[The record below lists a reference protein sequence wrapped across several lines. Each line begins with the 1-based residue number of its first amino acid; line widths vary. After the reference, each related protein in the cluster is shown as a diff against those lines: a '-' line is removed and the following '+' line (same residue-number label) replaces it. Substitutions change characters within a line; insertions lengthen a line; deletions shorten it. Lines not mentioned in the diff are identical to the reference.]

1 MISGLATTF
10 FPSFGSAFTSDS
22 PALASPAKE
31 TVKTLDD
38 TRSPIIQMSEFFASI
53 DSGIIKLVNIAKQSL
68 GLDKRSI
75 ELEKKIADIMASDL
89 ALEKKQD
96 LVSQLKGR
104 DANLEGQDTDKDPGE
119 KPKKINF
126 IDSLKEA
133 LAELSSN
140 QTIGEVLKI
149 FALATG
155 ALALAK
161 LASKFS
167 TSLAPVLKFIKET
180 LIPSVKEL
188 DEDIKESESGYLGT
202 GGLSKLKLFA
212 TLGAA
217 LGGITF
223 AISKFLVSPLKGI
236 ATKIF
241 GAGSKLRKGIT
252 AFNLA
257 VLGPRLG
264 VIGAIGRFFNGILP
278 TIKKISGAFTRGLSA
293 FSKLTGLSFLL
304 RIGGLF
310 LRFIAWPLQLV
321 IGLFGGLTEGLKKF
335 KEGGG
340 MFEVLGAFMKGVYNA
355 IVGATLNLIA
365 DIAGWVVKKLGFTK
379 LGESI
384 QNLDFSFDSI
394 MRGVINLKNSIL
406 NFITKGINQVRKF
419 FGKEPYKLREM
430 IKADSETD
438 EANLAS
444 ITENKQSEKKLVSD
458 EVNATTNEIR
468 GDEIERSNV
477 DLPDVPTK
485 FAADTEALA
494 KSVNL
499 KKFTSDLESDFD
511 DGMKSSD
518 FIKLQNQNAEILK
531 EAAAENAALG
541 KESTSKPIIVQ
552 DNKVVKGGDTVSNTI
567 KTSSPIHVEHRD
579 QTAKALNFY
588 MFGNAHA

>member
-1 MISGLATTF
+1 MLATR
-10 FPSFGSAFTSDS
+10 SFQNVDVGLGTGGSAIAPVSMSSAGVTKLEIRT
-22 PALASPAKE
+22 P
-31 TVKTLDD
+31 LDD
-38 TRSPIIQMSEFFASI
+38 IRNVFLKIK
-53 DSGIIKLVNIAKQSL
+53 DGI
-68 GLDKRSI
+68 
-75 ELEKKIADIMASDL
+75 
-89 ALEKKQD
+89 QD
-96 LVSQLKGR
+96 LV
-104 DANLEGQDTDKDPGE
+104 AN
-119 KPKKINF
+119 
-126 IDSLKEA
+126 SKEA
-133 LAELSSN
+133 LGIEKRQDLRDQTIRRDENIKGEDTDVKTPRDETKSFIQSLKDAFEGLTDN
-140 QTIGEVLKI
+140 QTAKDFLKLFLLAAGF
-149 FALATG
+149 FALT
-155 ALALAK
+155 K
-161 LASKFS
+161 LAEKFKDK
-167 TSLAPVLKFIKET
+167 LAPILEFIKKK
-180 LIPSVKEL
+180 LFPSL
-188 DEDIKESESGYLGT
+188 DELRKDTEDSLIGL

-212 TLGAA
+212 KLSAA
-217 LGGITF
+217 IGGIAF
-223 AISKFLVSPLKGI
+223 AFTKLLVPLGLI
-236 ATKIF
+236 AKSRAF
-241 GAGSKLRKGIT
+241 RKLRVSIFK
-252 AFNLA
+252 FNRA

-293 FSKLTGLSFLL
+293 FSKLTGISFLL

-406 NFITKGINQVRKF
+406 NFITKGINMVRKF

-468 GDEIERSNV
+468 GDEIERLNV

-531 EAAAENAALG
+531 EAAAENAALE

>member
-1 MISGLATTF
+1 MNGLATR
-10 FPSFGSAFTSDS
+10 SFQNVDVGLNTGGSAIAPVSVSSAGATK
-22 PALASPAKE
+22 LE
-31 TVKTLDD
+31 IKTPLDD
-38 TRSPIIQMSEFFASI
+38 LRNVFLKIKDGIQDLVANSKEAL
-53 DSGIIKLVNIAKQSL
+53 GI
-68 GLDKRSI
+68 
-75 ELEKKIADIMASDL
+75 
-89 ALEKKQD
+89 EKKQD
-96 LVSQLKGR
+96 LRDETIRRDENIKG
-104 DANLEGQDTDKDPGE
+104 EDTDP
-119 KPKKINF
+119 KPRDETKSF
-126 IDSLKEA
+126 IQSLKDAFEG
-133 LAELSSN
+133 LTDN
-140 QTIGEVLKI
+140 QTAKDFLQLFLLAAGF
-149 FALATG
+149 FALTK
-155 ALALAK
+155 LAK
-161 LASKFS
+161 RFKDKLG
-167 TSLAPVLKFIKET
+167 PILKFIKEK
-180 LIPSVKEL
+180 LFPSL
-188 DEDIKESESGYLGT
+188 DELRKDTEDSALGL
-202 GGLSKLKLFA
+202 GGLSKLRLFA

-264 VIGAIGRFFNGILP
+264 VIGAINRFFTGILP

-293 FSKLTGLSFLL
+293 FSKLSGISFLL

-379 LGESI
+379 LGEAI
-384 QNLDFSFDSI
+384 QDLDFSFDSI

-406 NFITKGINQVRKF
+406 NFITKGINKVRKF

-444 ITENKQSEKKLVSD
+444 ISESKQSEKKLVSD
-458 EVNATTNEIR
+458 EVNATTNEIM
-468 GDEIERSNV
+468 GEEAERASV
-477 DLPDVPTK
+477 DLPEVPTK
-485 FAADTEALA
+485 FAADTESLI

-531 EAAAENAALG
+531 EAAAENAALE
-541 KESTSKPIIVQ
+541 KESTSKPIILQ

>member
-75 ELEKKIADIMASDL
+75 ELEKQIADIMASDL

-119 KPKKINF
+119 KPKKLNF
-126 IDSLKEA
+126 VESLKEA

-212 TLGAA
+212 RMGTA
-217 LGGITF
+217 LGGLTF
-223 AISKFLVSPLKGI
+223 AVSKFIIDPFGKIAKRIKG
-236 ATKIF
+236 ARV
-241 GAGSKLRKGIT
+241 GAMLQLSLFKQGGFFKAFSGFFKGIT
-252 AFNLA
+252 
-257 VLGPRLG
+257 
-264 VIGAIGRFFNGILP
+264 P
-278 TIKKISGAFTRGLSA
+278 TITALSQSFSRSLKM
-293 FSKLTGLSFLL
+293 FSKLTGISALL

-310 LRFIAWPLQLV
+310 LRFLAWPLQV
-321 IGLFGGLTEGLKKF
+321 AIGLFGGLTAGLKKF
-335 KEGGG
+335 KDGGG
-340 MFEVLGAFMKGVYNA
+340 MFEVLGAFMVGVYDA
-355 IVGATLNLIA
+355 IVGATLNLVA
-365 DIAGWVVKKLGFTK
+365 DIAGWVTKKLGFED
-379 LGESI
+379 LGKKI

-394 MRGVINLKNSIL
+394 ITGIRNTFTEVL
-406 NFITKGINQVRKF
+406 NFFKRQINKF
-419 FGKEPYKLREM
+419 RDDDNQIPMGKI
-430 IKADSETD
+430 IKSQAQIEKEEKQIKEFKAKIGLGETTSGEELT
-438 EANLAS
+438 EAK
-444 ITENKQSEKKLVSD
+444 KQ
-458 EVNATTNEIR
+458 
-468 GDEIERSNV
+468 EIERVMVTDTNLLGDEAIKKFDSLDN
-477 DLPDVPTK
+477 DLVLDKQT
-485 FAADTEALA
+485 TSMLA
-494 KSVNL
+494 KNKTLLEES
-499 KKFTSDLESDFD
+499 KKLD
-511 DGMKSSD
+511 DIKIEPIKS
-518 FIKLQNQNAEILK
+518 NN
-531 EAAAENAALG
+531 
-541 KESTSKPIIVQ
+541 VYM
-552 DNKVVKGGDTVSNTI
+552 DNKQVTGGTTVNNSKNVISNQR
-567 KTSSPIHVEHRD
+567 VETTDRATRELNNVYGYA
-579 QTAKALNFY
+579 TA
-588 MFGNAHA
+588 

>member
-1 MISGLATTF
+1 MLGGRSFKKNSVGLDT
-10 FPSFGSAFTSDS
+10 SGSAVESIS
-22 PALASPAKE
+22 MSASGVAKLE
-31 TVKTLDD
+31 IKTPLDD
-38 TRSPIIQMSEFFASI
+38 IKNVFLKIK
-53 DSGIIKLVNIAKQSL
+53 DGIL
-68 GLDKRSI
+68 
-75 ELEKKIADIMASDL
+75 
-89 ALEKKQD
+89 D
-96 LVSQLKGR
+96 LV
-104 DANLEGQDTDKDPGE
+104 AN
-119 KPKKINF
+119 
-126 IDSLKEA
+126 SKEA
-133 LAELSSN
+133 LGIEKRKDLRDQTIRRDENIKGEDTDPKPRDETKSFIQSLKDAFEGLTDN
-140 QTIGEVLKI
+140 QTAKDFLQLFLLAAGF
-149 FALATG
+149 FALTK
-155 ALALAK
+155 LAK
-161 LASKFS
+161 RFKDKLG
-167 TSLAPVLKFIKET
+167 PILKFIKEK
-180 LIPSVKEL
+180 LFPSL
-188 DEDIKESESGYLGT
+188 DELRKDTEDSALGL
-202 GGLSKLKLFA
+202 GGLSKLRLFA

-217 LGGITF
+217 LGGIAF

-365 DIAGWVVKKLGFTK
+365 DIAGWVVKKLGFDK
-379 LGESI
+379 LGEAI
-384 QNLDFSFDSI
+384 QNLDFSFEGI

-406 NFITKGINQVRKF
+406 NFITKGINYVRKK
-419 FGKEPYKLREM
+419 FGKEPYPMREM
-430 IKADSETD
+430 IKAEAKSD
-438 EANLAS
+438 EAALKSYSNNQEEKLIKEEVVQTANDLNADEVEKGKKDLS
-444 ITENKQSEKKLVSD
+444 DIQKKL
-458 EVNATTNEIR
+458 
-468 GDEIERSNV
+468 
-477 DLPDVPTK
+477 
-485 FAADTEALA
+485 FAAESTEAIA
-494 KSVNL
+494 KSMNL

-531 EAAAENAALG
+531 EAAAENAALE
-541 KESTSKPIIVQ
+541 KESTSKPIILQ